1 MKRIWLYYRVLTH
14 EEVEQLLKDLEI
26 YDTWLPIPRAVQL
39 SMYNRTL
46 DQLGMQVLFTH
57 SGIVYAIGDNGNLRL
72 FSKSQYTVQ
81 EYLDHG
87 YAGNLYLGDKHIP
100 KDSVRV
106 DSVCNVHVDSTR
118 FYLALNT
125 IRDKL
130 LGCSYEDYKH
140 GINVIDMIRT
150 EYNRRVIN
158 YYVTYRGD
166 SQAFCRIE
174 DWDDY
179 SFQVYSKICAVLQE
193 RADNIRDKEWFGK
206 YKILKKYKDI
216 AQYITS
222 IKQPK
227 VDRYLGNTDTRTFD
241 TVTVEIT
248 LVSSNKQERNSK
260 LRENVGKLTT
270 IVLDWVATS
279 KRYTKYGIPVC
290 YLKPAQFTITSDERL
305 VMLFTLKDGLE
316 SIPDVV

>member
-1 MKRIWLYYRVLTH
+1 MQSIIKNGLIPQINSNSALCGETF
-14 EEVEQLLKDLEI
+14 
-26 YDTWLPIPRAVQL
+26 PRAYVCSVQDIKYWAHL
-39 SMYNRTL
+39 L
-46 DQLGMQVLFTH
+46 DAEVLLELTPRMPLKMELYSYGRYDELLLYETNLFRVTE
-57 SGIVYAIGDNGNLRL
+57 IVRPNDVRAL
-72 FSKSQYTVQ
+72 F
-81 EYLDHG
+81 E
-87 YAGNLYLGDKHIP
+87 
-100 KDSVRV
+100 
-106 DSVCNVHVDSTR
+106 
-118 FYLALNT
+118 
-125 IRDKL
+125 
-130 LGCSYEDYKH
+130 
-140 GINVIDMIRT
+140 
-150 EYNRRVIN
+150 
-158 YYVTYRGD
+158 
-166 SQAFCRIE
+166 
-174 DWDDY
+174 
-179 SFQVYSKICAVLQE
+179 LQQ
-193 RADNIRDKEWFGK
+193 
-206 YKILKKYKDI
+206 DI